1 MTTFHLMDSGES
13 KESGETVEVEIQE
26 LIIAGWA
33 GREQAGIDEHIE
45 ELKEIGVTPPSSTPL
60 FYRVAA
66 NQLTCADTIQVLGT
80 QSSGEVEVVL
90 IGTPQGTLVGIGS
103 DHTDRE
109 AEAWSVA
116 HSKQVCV
123 KPVGRQVWRLESVID
138 HWDSL
143 EMASYATIDG
153 NEVLYQQGGVT
164 GLLHPAD
171 LLRRFGLDETRLAP
185 GQAMLCGTLP
195 VIGGVRPAQAF
206 RMVLTDPVSGRDL
219 THRYAMTTLPVVA

>member
-1 MTTFHLMDSGES
+1 MTTFHLADTGV
-13 KESGETVEVEIQE
+13 TRDVRIQE

-45 ELKEIGVTPPSSTPL
+45 ELKALGVRPPSATPL

-66 NQLTCADTIQVLGT
+66 SQLTTAPEIQVLGD

-90 IGTPQGTLVGIGS
+90 IGTDEGTLVAIGS

-116 HSKQVCV
+116 HSKQVCA
-123 KPVGRQVWRLESVID
+123 KPVGSQTWWLRDIIG
-138 HWDSL
+138 HWDQL
-143 EMASYATIDG
+143 QMTAHATIDDR
-153 NEVLYQQGGVT
+153 EVLYQQGSVT
-164 GLLHPAD
+164 GLLHPVD
-171 LLRRFGLDETRLAP
+171 LLRRFGLDSPELAP

-195 VIGGVRPAQAF
+195 VIGGVRAAQAF
-206 RMVLTDPVSGRDL
+206 RMELSDPVTGRTL
-219 THRYAMTTLPVVA
+219 RHQYRIQSLPVVL

>member
-1 MTTFHLMDSGES
+1 MITFRLADTED
-13 KESGETVEVEIQE
+13 TLDIDVQE

-45 ELKEIGVTPPSSTPL
+45 ELKAIGVTPPSSTPL

-66 NQLTCADTIQVLGT
+66 NQFTTAPEIQVLGD
-80 QSSGEVEVVL
+80 QSSGEAEVVL
-90 IGTPQGTLVGIGS
+90 IGTPDGTLVGIGS

-116 HSKQVCV
+116 HSKQVCA
-123 KPVGRQVWRLESVID
+123 KPVSQQVWWLKDVIE
-138 HWDSL
+138 HWDQL
-143 EMASYATIDG
+143 QITSYATIDG
-153 NEVLYQQGGVT
+153 DEVRYQEGPVT
-164 GLLHPAD
+164 GLLHPAE
-171 LLRRFGLDETRLAP
+171 LLRRFGQDKPTLAP

-206 RMVLTDPVSGRDL
+206 RMVLTDPVTGRSLQHQYDI
-219 THRYAMTTLPVVA
+219 RTLPVIS

>member
-1 MTTFHLMDSGES
+1 MTTFQLADSA
-13 KESGETVEVEIQE
+13 ETLHVEVQE

-33 GREQAGIDEHIE
+33 GREQASIDEHIE

-66 NQLTCADTIQVLGT
+66 DQLTTDRDIQVLGDA
-80 QSSGEVEVVL
+80 SSGEVEVVL
-90 IGTPQGTLVGIGS
+90 IGTDQGTLVGIGS

-116 HSKQVCV
+116 HSKQVCA
-123 KPVGRQVWRLESVID
+123 KPVGKKVWQLDSIIE
-138 HWDSL
+138 HWDGL
-143 EMASYATIDG
+143 EMASYATIDV
-153 NEVLYQQGGVT
+153 NEVLYQEGPVT

-171 LLRRFGLDETRLAP
+171 LLKRFGLEQPQLAP

-206 RMVLTDPVSGRDL
+206 RMVLKDPMTGREL
-219 THRYAMTTLPVVA
+219 EHRYSIQTMPVVA

>member
-1 MTTFHLMDSGES
+1 MTRFYLA
-13 KESGETVEVEIQE
+13 ETAQPIDVEIKE

-33 GREQAGIDEHIE
+33 GREQAAIDEHIE

-66 NQLTCADTIQVLGT
+66 NQLTTAADIQVLGEA
-80 QSSGEVEVVL
+80 SSGEVEIVL
-90 IGTPQGTLVGIGS
+90 IGTPQGTLMGIGS

-123 KPVGRQVWRLESVID
+123 KPVSQQLWRLDSVIE

-143 EMASYATIDG
+143 KMSAYATFDG
-153 NEVLYQQGGVT
+153 EEVLYQQGAVT
-164 GLLHPAD
+164 GLLHPAE
-171 LLRRFGLDETRLAP
+171 LLKRFGLEQPQLAP

-195 VIGGVRPAQAF
+195 AIGGVRASEAF
-206 RMVLTDPVSGRDL
+206 RMVLEDPVTGRQL
-219 THRYAMTTLPVVA
+219 EHRYAIQSLEVVA

>member
-1 MTTFHLMDSGES
+1 MTRFYLA
-13 KESGETVEVEIQE
+13 ETAQPIDVEVKE

-33 GREQAGIDEHIE
+33 GREQAAIDEHIE

-66 NQLTCADTIQVLGT
+66 NQLTTAADIQVLGEA
-80 QSSGEVEVVL
+80 SSGEVEIVL
-90 IGTPQGTLVGIGS
+90 IGTPQGTLMGIGS

-123 KPVGRQVWRLESVID
+123 KPVSQQLWRLDSVIE

-143 EMASYATIDG
+143 QMSAYATFDG
-153 NEVLYQQGGVT
+153 EEVLYQQGAVT
-164 GLLHPAD
+164 GLLHPAE
-171 LLRRFGLDETRLAP
+171 LLKRFGLEQPQLAP

-195 VIGGVRPAQAF
+195 VIGGVRASEAF
-206 RMVLTDPVSGRDL
+206 RMVLEDPVTGRQL
-219 THRYAMTTLPVVA
+219 EHRYAVQSLEVVA

>member
-1 MTTFHLMDSGES
+1 MTRFYLA
-13 KESGETVEVEIQE
+13 ETAQPIDVEIKE

-33 GREQAGIDEHIE
+33 GREQAAIDEHIE

-66 NQLTCADTIQVLGT
+66 NQLTTDAAIQVLGEA
-80 QSSGEVEVVL
+80 SSGEVEIVL
-90 IGTPQGTLVGIGS
+90 IGTPQGTLMGIGS

-116 HSKQVCV
+116 HSKQVCA
-123 KPVGRQVWRLESVID
+123 KPVSQQLWRLDSVIE

-143 EMASYATIDG
+143 QMSAYATFDG
-153 NEVLYQQGGVT
+153 DEVLYQQGAVT
-164 GLLHPAD
+164 GLLHPAE
-171 LLRRFGLDETRLAP
+171 LLKRFGLEQPQLAP

-195 VIGGVRPAQAF
+195 VIGGVRASEAF
-206 RMVLTDPVSGRDL
+206 RMVLEDPVTGRQL
-219 THRYAMTTLPVVA
+219 EHRYAIQPLKVVA

>member
-1 MTTFHLMDSGES
+1 MTTFQITDSSEA
-13 KESGETVEVEIQE
+13 VEVDIEE

-33 GREQAGIDEHIE
+33 GREQAAIDEHIE
-45 ELKEIGVTPPSSTPL
+45 ELKALGVSPPSSTPL

-66 NQLTCADTIQVLGT
+66 DLLTLSDTIQVLGT
-80 QSSGEVEVVL
+80 ASSGEVEVVL
-90 IGTPQGTLVGIGS
+90 IGSSQGTLVGIGS

-116 HSKQVCV
+116 HSKQVCA

-138 HWDSL
+138 HWDAL
-143 EMASYATIDG
+143 KMASYATIDG

-171 LLRRFGLDETRLAP
+171 LLHRLGLDRMGLAP

-195 VIGGVRPAQAF
+195 VIGDVRPAEAF
-206 RMVLTDPVSGRDL
+206 RMVLTDPVIGREL
-219 THRYAMTTLPVVA
+219 EHRYAMTTLPVVA

>member
-1 MTTFHLMDSGES
+1 MITFQLADTGD
-13 KESGETVEVEIQE
+13 TLDIDVQE

-33 GREQAGIDEHIE
+33 GREQTGIDEHIE
-45 ELKEIGVTPPSSTPL
+45 ELKAIGVTPPSSTPL

-66 NQLTCADTIQVLGT
+66 NQLTTAPEIQVLGE
-80 QSSGEVEVVL
+80 QSSGEAEVVL
-90 IGTPQGTLVGIGS
+90 IGSSHGTLVGIGS

-116 HSKQVCV
+116 HSKQVCA
-123 KPVGRQVWRLESVID
+123 KPVSQQVWRLEDVIE
-138 HWDSL
+138 HWDQL
-143 EMASYATIDG
+143 EITSFATINGD
-153 NEVLYQQGGVT
+153 EVRYQEGPVT

-171 LLRRFGLDETRLAP
+171 LLRRFGHDKPALAP

-206 RMVLTDPVSGRDL
+206 RMVLTDPVTGRSLQHQYDI
-219 THRYAMTTLPVVA
+219 RTLPVIS

>member
-1 MTTFHLMDSGES
+1 MTTFYLA
-13 KESGETVEVEIQE
+13 ETAQPIDVEVQE

-33 GREQAGIDEHIE
+33 GREQAAIDEHIE

-66 NQLTCADTIQVLGT
+66 NQLITAADIQVLGEA
-80 QSSGEVEVVL
+80 SSGEVEIVL
-90 IGTPQGTLVGIGS
+90 IGTPQGTLMGIGS

-123 KPVGRQVWRLESVID
+123 KPVSQQLWRLDSVIE

-143 EMASYATIDG
+143 QMSAYATFDG
-153 NEVLYQQGGVT
+153 EEVLYQQGAVT
-164 GLLHPAD
+164 GLLHPAE
-171 LLRRFGLDETRLAP
+171 LLKRFGLEQPQLAP
-185 GQAMLCGTLP
+185 GQVMLCGTLP
-195 VIGGVRPAQAF
+195 VIGGVRASEAF
-206 RMVLTDPVSGRDL
+206 RMVLEDPVTGRQL
-219 THRYAMTTLPVVA
+219 EHRYAVQSLAVVA